1 MMKKLLHI
9 AWLHIKTTYQQR
21 STLIFGVLMPVVF
34 TFVIGVGIS
43 GFGPGEDRPQS
54 WQVNV
59 VNLDNGQL
67 SDRLIERLE
76 SDPILAISVTSQAL
90 AASELE
96 KELSAATLIIP
107 SEMSNHLLNGQTVSL
122 EFNFNA
128 EGPVAAQVVEQAIL
142 AAMNELSSSL
152 DIAGASTRIADSL
165 GLFSSE
171 GVSEK
176 DYFADSLSN
185 AQKEWQAGPPIS
197 VLAQKETQREESDV
211 QIPIG
216 FQQTSPGIAVMFA
229 MFFVVTGA
237 GSILLER
244 EQGTLR
250 RLLSSPI
257 SKSAILGGKLLGVYI
272 SSIIQFSLLV
282 LVGYFFF
289 NVDWGQSPVALVVMV
304 LAFTFS
310 ITALGMLAASLVR
323 TYAQIDALSTV
334 IILPL
339 SGLGGAM
346 WPIEI
351 VPDFMQRISLWVPT
365 GWAMRGFHD
374 LITRGL
380 GLQDILLEAGVL
392 FLFGISFLLIA
403 IWRFKYE

>member
-1 MMKKLLHI
+1 MFHI
-9 AWLHIKTTYQQR
+9 AWLHIKATYQQR
-21 STLIFGVLMPVVF
+21 STLIFGLLMPIVL
-34 TFVIGVGIS
+34 TFVIGLGIS
-43 GFGPGEDRPQS
+43 GFALDDDSPQT

-59 VNLDNGQL
+59 VNLDNGEL
-67 SDRLIERLE
+67 SAGLIERL
-76 SDPILAISVTSQAL
+76 SNDSILNVSELSTAN
-90 AASELE
+90 AASELQDGR
-96 KELSAATLIIP
+96 SSATLIIP
-107 SEMSNHLLNGQTVSL
+107 NNMSSQLLDGQSVSL
-122 EFNFNA
+122 NFKLNA
-128 EGPVAAQVVEQAIL
+128 EEPVSAQVVEQAVL

-152 DIAGASTRIADSL
+152 EIAGVSTRIADLL
-165 GLFSSE
+165 GLFSS
-171 GVSEK
+171 GDVSDQ
-176 DYFADSLSN
+176 DYFADSLST
-185 AQKEWQAGPPIS
+185 ALEEWESGLPIS
-197 VLAQKETQREESDV
+197 VLAQKESKRDESEI

-237 GSILLER
+237 SSILLER

-250 RLLSSPI
+250 RLLTTPI
-257 SKSAILGGKLLGVYI
+257 NKFTIMGGKLLGVYI
-272 SSIIQFSLLV
+272 SSFIQFSLLII
-282 LVGYFFF
+282 VGNFFF
-289 NVDWGQSPVALVVMV
+289 KVDWGQNPAAIVVMV

-351 VPDFMQRISLWVPT
+351 VPEFMQAISLWIPT

-374 LITRGL
+374 IITRGL

-392 FLFGISFLLIA
+392 LLFGSAFLLIG
-403 IWRFKYE
+403 IWRFRYE